1 MPNQP
6 QQAAGAGDS
15 SLWFSPPDGEESR
28 RRALTRERVVAEAL
42 AVIAADGA
50 GALSMRALAAR
61 LGVVPGALYRHVRS
75 KEQLCDLAVD
85 GVLAEVDTRA
95 SPALGWAERVKVLAR
110 RVRAAL
116 EDHPGIAALLKT
128 RDPLGPH
135 SLALAEAFLTPL
147 QEADLAARDTAQ
159 AFSLVY
165 DYTLG
170 FALSDRTTVNEQRV
184 QDPAT
189 RRQLHAFFRS
199 LPADQ
204 FPALAALGEHVWAG
218 NRDQRFT
225 AGLDTILA
233 GLQAG
238 KARPGEQATPTLTP
252 VEAIRLRRPRTE
264 PVLRSRAA
272 DFALAGMINPLIPA
286 TGPSQQ
292 PIRARTTD
300 VGCSHERHESG
311 HPSMR
316 PRRLRSG
323 SLPPRSS
330 GRVAARSSTRSATL
344 R

>member
-1 MPNQP
+1 MPNP
-6 QQAAGAGDS
+6 QQAVGAGQDA
-15 SLWFSPPDGEESR
+15 LWFSPPDGEESR

-85 GVLAEVDTRA
+85 GVLAEVDTEA
-95 SPALGWAERVKVLAR
+95 SPALGWAEQVKVLAR
-110 RVRAAL
+110 RLRGAL

-135 SLALAEAFLTPL
+135 SLAVAEAFLAPL
-147 QEADLAARDTAQ
+147 LVAGLAARETAQ

-189 RRQLHAFFRS
+189 RRQLRAFFRS
-199 LPADQ
+199 LPADR

-218 NRDQRFT
+218 NRDQRFA
-225 AGLDTILA
+225 AGLDTLLS
-233 GLQAG
+233 GLQA
-238 KARPGEQATPTLTP
+238 ASA
-252 VEAIRLRRPRTE
+252 RRP
-264 PVLRSRAA
+264 
-272 DFALAGMINPLIPA
+272 
-286 TGPSQQ
+286 
-292 PIRARTTD
+292 
-300 VGCSHERHESG
+300 
-311 HPSMR
+311 
-316 PRRLRSG
+316 PRR
-323 SLPPRSS
+323 
-330 GRVAARSSTRSATL
+330 
-344 R
+344 

>member
-1 MPNQP
+1 MANP
-6 QQAAGAGDS
+6 QQPAADAGQQ
-15 SLWFSPPDGEESR
+15 SLWFSPPDGEQSR

-42 AVIAADGA
+42 TVIAADGA
-50 GALSMRALAAR
+50 GALSMRGLAAR

-85 GVLAEVDTRA
+85 GVLAEVDTQA
-95 SPALGWAERVKVLAR
+95 GHAEGWAGQVRILAR
-110 RVRAAL
+110 NLRAIL

-135 SLALAEAFLTPL
+135 SLALAEAFLTAL
-147 QEADLAARDTAQ
+147 HEAGLTARQTAQ
-159 AFSLVY
+159 AYSLVY

-225 AGLDTILA
+225 AGLDTLLA
-233 GLQAG
+233 GLQAASPRPSRQP
-238 KARPGEQATPTLTP
+238 AR
-252 VEAIRLRRPRTE
+252 
-264 PVLRSRAA
+264 
-272 DFALAGMINPLIPA
+272 
-286 TGPSQQ
+286 
-292 PIRARTTD
+292 
-300 VGCSHERHESG
+300 
-311 HPSMR
+311 
-316 PRRLRSG
+316 
-323 SLPPRSS
+323 
-330 GRVAARSSTRSATL
+330 
-344 R
+344 